1 MADIVKQ
8 LKSEHA
14 HIVNA
19 FKEIRDMGS
28 LSKAALIRL
37 LKARDLLI
45 SHIEREDKE
54 LYPALRKVAEQDPKV
69 KATLDKLEREMVIVS
84 RVVSQFFNTC
94 KKEGHSLALEGSV
107 PLLCTTVL
115 NRIEKEERLLL
126 PLYARV
132 HKKH

>member
-1 MADIVKQ
+1 MADIIKQ
-8 LKSEHA
+8 LKLEHA

-19 FKEIRDMGS
+19 FREIRDMGS
-28 LSKAALIRL
+28 LSKAALTRL

-54 LYPALRKVAEQDPKV
+54 LYPALRKMAEQDPKV
-69 KATLDKLEREMVIVS
+69 RATLNQRERDMVIIS

-94 KKEGHSLALEGSV
+94 KKDGYSLALEGSV

-132 HKKH
+132 QKH